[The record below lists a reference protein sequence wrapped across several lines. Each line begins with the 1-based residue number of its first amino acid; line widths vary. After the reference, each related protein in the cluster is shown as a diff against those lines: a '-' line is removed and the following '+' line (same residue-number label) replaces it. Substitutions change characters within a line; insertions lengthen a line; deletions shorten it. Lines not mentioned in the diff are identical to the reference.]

1 MNEFYRF
8 NISNRKTTM
17 KKTTLEFRMIQE
29 NNRHKI
35 PDSKL
40 LTGSTSGKY
49 PIVLD
54 GGRTTIFI
62 SDKTK
67 EAETRQKYE
76 VRKDNRVIFYSK
88 KTKK

>member
-1 MNEFYRF
+1 
-8 NISNRKTTM
+8 M
-17 KKTTLEFRMIQE
+17 KKTTLQFRMIQE

>member
-1 MNEFYRF
+1 
-8 NISNRKTTM
+8 M

-54 GGRTTIFI
+54 GAERQFLFRIKPKKPRQDKSMKYGRTIGLFSILKKLKNKFI
-62 SDKTK
+62 INNS
-67 EAETRQKYE
+67 
-76 VRKDNRVIFYSK
+76 S
-88 KTKK
+88 

>member
-1 MNEFYRF
+1 
-8 NISNRKTTM
+8 M